1 MNLKSFIEQ
10 AKLDFSD
17 LYFTASDG
25 TGLKSDYPI
34 KPTDFITFAKAD
46 FYTPDTRGLVNAL
59 SNAKRAIDCQ
69 ADSFLQSIGIDPN
82 SIDKQLARDGMA
94 SISFGKSSKEGPLK
108 FRLLEALGIA
118 TPSIVRRMRA
128 LRNLLEHEYRKP
140 SRRNVSDAIGIAEL
154 FVQACSGKMKLMYDG
169 TSLGSGVTKSKP
181 ENRITREFYI
191 RFEPKPLSH
200 FVVRYWNREQPNP
213 GRGPEI
219 KVQIGSSDFVPLL
232 KLNCLTD
239 SEKDMTEPVRSF
251 LVELGFKIPRSR
263 FRVRDGHE
271 VIF

>member
-1 MNLKSFIEQ
+1 MNLRSFIER

-25 TGLKSDYPI
+25 TGLYSDYAI

-69 ADSFLQSIGIDPN
+69 ADSFLQSIGIDPDA
-82 SIDKQLARDGMA
+82 IDKQLGRDGMT
-94 SISFGKSSKEGPLK
+94 SIAFGKTSKEGPLK

-118 TPSIVRRMRA
+118 TPSIVGRMRT

-154 FVQACSGKMKLMYDG
+154 FVQACSGKMKSMYDG
-169 TSLGSGVTKSKP
+169 IGLGSGVTKAKP
-181 ENRITREFYI
+181 ENHVTKEFYI
-191 RFEPKPLSH
+191 RFEPKPQSH
-200 FVVRYWNREQPNP
+200 FEVVYWNRELPNS
-213 GRGPEI
+213 GECHEL

-232 KLNCLTD
+232 KLNCLAD
-239 SEKDMTEPVRSF
+239 WDKDMTEPVRNF
-251 LVELGFKIPRSR
+251 LTELGFKLPLSR

-271 VIF
+271 II